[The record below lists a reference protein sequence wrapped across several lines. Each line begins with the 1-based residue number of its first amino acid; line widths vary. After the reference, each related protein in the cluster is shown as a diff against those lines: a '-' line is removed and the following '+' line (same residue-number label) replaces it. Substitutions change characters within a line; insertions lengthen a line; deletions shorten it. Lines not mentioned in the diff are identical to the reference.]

1 MMGVCRPPPIAMTT
15 KPRVA
20 ARLYAGAVEATPT
33 TTEEMKPRAPSFRP
47 LSPGSSDFASVASR

>member
-1 MMGVCRPPPIAMTT
+1 MTT